1 MINSLGWE
9 GMGGSGR
16 GVEPAMLCPNSSS
29 DAAIPQVL
37 PPGRRF
43 RLGNCLKF
51 HAGKQFTFNL
61 HSILWRIHM
70 ISALKSAF
78 HRVLLALILVCSL
91 SFNWVLIAQPSYAE
105 SKPTLPT
112 LADPQTM
119 PDPEQAYDEAKQIA
133 KDPKMGAE
141 KAYEKE
147 VKVFKDEHP
156 GESIVEKSKE
166 VADTVKAE

>member
-1 MINSLGWE
+1 
-9 GMGGSGR
+9 
-16 GVEPAMLCPNSSS
+16 
-29 DAAIPQVL
+29 
-37 PPGRRF
+37 
-43 RLGNCLKF
+43 
-51 HAGKQFTFNL
+51 
-61 HSILWRIHM
+61 M

-78 HRVLLALILVCSL
+78 HRVLLVLLLVCSL
-91 SFNWVLIAQPSYAE
+91 GFNWVLIAQPSYAE
-105 SKPTLPT
+105 SKPT